1 MAKWTTRY
9 MYAMH
14 NQFAARARNI
24 HGVMTKESR
33 WFEWE
38 NVQENVKMSDVNSGE
53 KPWQSLKLENPSRW
67 LMMIRYRIFFAGNAQ
82 EKTSEAS
89 AVG

>member
-24 HGVMTKESR
+24 HGAMTKETR
-33 WFEWE
+33 WVEWE
-38 NVQENVKMSDVNSGE
+38 NVPENVKMSDVNSGE
-53 KPWQSLKLENPSRW
+53 KPWQSLKLKSPSRW